1 MNLILMI
8 NGWDIGEKRQHLIY
22 GPKGSVGEK
31 VEEMP
36 LFDLKREQA
45 WARLG
50 SALVML
56 KLVSFFDC
64 LVLKFQSDLK

>member
-31 VEEMP
+31 VEQMP
-36 LFDLKREQA
+36 LFDLKRENTMNRQNQ
-45 WARLG
+45 
-50 SALVML
+50 
-56 KLVSFFDC
+56 KLMHF
-64 LVLKFQSDLK
+64 